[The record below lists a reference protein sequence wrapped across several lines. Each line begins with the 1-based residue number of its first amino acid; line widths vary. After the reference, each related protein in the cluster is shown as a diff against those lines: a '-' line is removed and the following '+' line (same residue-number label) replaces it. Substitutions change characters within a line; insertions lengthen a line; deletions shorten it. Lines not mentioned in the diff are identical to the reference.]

1 MTSLELAEI
10 GGGLSFMTERQMGEV
25 KKRMTT
31 PAVAGA
37 APCSAWYPLFEHM
50 SKNHGLTLL
59 DDELNTIAFMADESR
74 LYANQRLK
82 RTTESANHGWLRR
95 GC

>member
-31 PAVAGA
+31 PAVALVRNGGRF
-37 APCSAWYPLFEHM
+37 AWTRNGTTYR
-50 SKNHGLTLL
+50 
-59 DDELNTIAFMADESR
+59 R
-74 LYANQRLK
+74 LHLK
-82 RTTESANHGWLRR
+82 AGERIKLYDWRR
-95 GC
+95 NETKSV